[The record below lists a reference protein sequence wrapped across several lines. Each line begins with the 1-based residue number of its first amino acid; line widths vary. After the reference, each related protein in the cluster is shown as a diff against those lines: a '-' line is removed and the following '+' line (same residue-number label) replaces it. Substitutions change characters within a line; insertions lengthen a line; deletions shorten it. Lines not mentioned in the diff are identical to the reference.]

1 MARQKGRN
9 APVSLALPNNVP
21 SLLIFPQP
29 DKLRMSQ
36 VTIRRPFGELDLCD
50 QLWFKPHAVFHFFLC
65 QRPLRPFALE
75 LRASSAVGLR
85 CKRFS
90 ALRLVLLS
98 IDGTKRSDSYLSQ
111 VRVLSRELRRRNGKP
126 LRRFVLPLIVLS
138 VVKLVF
144 PRPHSRH
151 CLRARLT
158 LSREMK

>member
-75 LRASSAVGLR
+75 LRASGAVGLR
-85 CKRFS
+85 WQAVF
-90 ALRLVLLS
+90 
-98 IDGTKRSDSYLSQ
+98 GSQ
-111 VRVLSRELRRRNGKP
+111 IVWNKSTRCAGARGGARVGR
-126 LRRFVLPLIVLS
+126 
-138 VVKLVF
+138 
-144 PRPHSRH
+144 PR
-151 CLRARLT
+151 
-158 LSREMK
+158 